1 MRLTRRTRVIA
12 IFWAVAAVVAWNAV
26 FDRVIVLAG
35 RQYIRA
41 AVAADQAGSS
51 LAIADWME
59 PAVVRAFRQA
69 TAVGVGVAI
78 LGFLAVRR
86 SARREAEE
94 KSDGPAKAGPHVR

>member
-12 IFWAVAAVVAWNAV
+12 ILWAAGAVVAWNAV

-41 AVAADQAGSS
+41 AVTADAAGHS
-51 LAIADWME
+51 LAIDDWMH
-59 PAVVRAFRQA
+59 PAVVRAFWQA

-86 SARREAEE
+86 SARRE
-94 KSDGPAKAGPHVR
+94 SGPHVR